1 MAEGDTLPLLW
12 SLASDSE
19 SDVEIHVEGKSA
31 KTAVAN
37 NNRKRDSRTLPS
49 SAGSEEEEDAV
60 HGNHLAAAL
69 WTPAANLPGVDSDG
83 HSSLWSSAP
92 EINATL
98 RIAGKKLPNW
108 KSAVEETALH
118 GLLQSQSDTEAD
130 VEAVGELRRER
141 STPGETHGNGIQEI
155 ERKSLAARLTALVRP
170 RGMAADDITPESS
183 SSQERRRANGGAVE
197 RQIST
202 LNRPQSQSS
211 PSIASQ
217 MSDRVPPEWVL
228 LLVGCLLGLSSG
240 ISVVIF
246 NKGVYLIHDL
256 AWAGTPHEG
265 AAWLRTQSLAV
276 TWHRIL
282 LIPVFGGV
290 VVGMFHS
297 VNAILDMIQSS
308 QPRQSSRGRIDWL
321 AGIKPVI
328 KAVQAATTL
337 GTGCSLGPEG
347 PSVDIGR
354 SWAHGFAEIMKNS
367 KESRIA
373 LVAAGAAAGIAS
385 G

>member
-19 SDVEIHVEGKSA
+19 SDVEIHVEGKSE

-37 NNRKRDSRTLPS
+37 NNRKRDNRTLPS
-49 SAGSEEEEDAV
+49 SAGSEEEEEEDAV
-60 HGNHLAAAL
+60 HGNHCAAAL

-108 KSAVEETALH
+108 KSAVQETALH

-130 VEAVGELRRER
+130 VEAVGELRRDR
-141 STPGETHGNGIQEI
+141 STPGETHGNGLQET
-155 ERKSLAARLTALVRP
+155 ERKSVAARLTALVWP

-183 SSQERRRANGGAVE
+183 SSQERRRANGGAVV
-197 RQIST
+197 RQVST

-240 ISVVIF
+240 ISVAIF
-246 NKGVYLIHDL
+246 NKGV
-256 AWAGTPHEG
+256 
-265 AAWLRTQSLAV
+265 SLLQLTIV
-276 TWHRIL
+276 HMTR
-282 LIPVFGGV
+282 V
-290 VVGMFHS
+290 S
-297 VNAILDMIQSS
+297 
-308 QPRQSSRGRIDWL
+308 
-321 AGIKPVI
+321 
-328 KAVQAATTL
+328 
-337 GTGCSLGPEG
+337 
-347 PSVDIGR
+347 PSVGLVQ
-354 SWAHGFAEIMKNS
+354 NS
-367 KESRIA
+367 
-373 LVAAGAAAGIAS
+373 LCCGYM
-385 G
+385 